1 MKVRF
6 RRVAV
11 LLGAAAAVAA
21 IAAAFLVSAS
31 GAAPKAK
38 VNIAVFY
45 YNGSPFGISQ
55 LKGAQI
61 QAKALGNIS
70 ITGFNGNN
78 DPHAQQTQLQD
89 AITTGKYQAMIIAA
103 LDGHGLAPTIK
114 QATGKGIKV
123 IVLDYTLGTLD
134 QTKTLKPTPG
144 LVSTVG
150 QGLREQITGWG
161 VALKQAC
168 AAKVGAGKPCSI
180 AFMYGLANYPTDAY
194 RVGVLN
200 KMFATGPIKLLKM
213 PPGNYD
219 QATAQKVTLDF
230 FQKKPHVDV
239 FATFGDQMNAG
250 GDVALKQLGITPG
263 KDLLEVGFGA
273 TKQAVAWIKSGL
285 WYSAGAYYPTTESK
299 ISVKALIDALN
310 GKKVPTTINVLRQP
324 DTPLIID
331 QAFLKTHPTF
341 KGDWSL

>member
-1 MKVRF
+1 MKLRF
-6 RRVAV
+6 RRVAA
-11 LLGAAAAVAA
+11 LMGAAAVVAA
-21 IAAAFLVSAS
+21 IAAAFLVSVS

-38 VNIAVFY
+38 YNIAVLY
-45 YNGSPFGISQ
+45 YNGSPYGLSQ
-55 LKGAQI
+55 LKGAQ
-61 QAKALGNIS
+61 QEAKALGNVS

-78 DPHAQQTQLQD
+78 DPHLQQTQLQD
-89 AITTGKYQAMIIAA
+89 AITTGKYQGMIIAA

-114 QATGKGIKV
+114 QAEAKGIKV
-123 IVLDYTLGTLD
+123 VVLDYTLGTLD
-134 QTKTLKPTPG
+134 QTKVLKPTPG

-161 VALKQAC
+161 GALKQAC
-168 AAKVGAGKPCSI
+168 VARVGAGKPCSI

-194 RVGVLN
+194 RVGVLD

-250 GDVALKQLGITPG
+250 GDVAFKQLGLTPG
-263 KDLLEVGFGA
+263 KDFLEVGFGN
-273 TKQAVAWIKSGL
+273 TKQGVAWIKSGK
-285 WYSAGAYYPTTESK
+285 WYSSGAYYPTTSS
-299 ISVKALIDALN
+299 IIAVKTLVDALN
-310 GKKVPTTINVLRQP
+310 GKKVPTTINILHQP
-324 DTPLIID
+324 GTPLIID
-331 QAFLKTHPTF
+331 RAFLKTHPNF
-341 KGDWSL
+341 KADWSL